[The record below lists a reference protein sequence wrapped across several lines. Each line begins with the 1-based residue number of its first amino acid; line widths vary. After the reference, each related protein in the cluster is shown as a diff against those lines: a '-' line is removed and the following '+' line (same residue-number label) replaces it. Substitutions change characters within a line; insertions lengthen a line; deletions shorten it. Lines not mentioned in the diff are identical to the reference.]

1 MTYKALTRSVSL
13 PNLSENDIVDISE
26 YLEKLRFFNKY
37 SNQGTYITDDRYREY
52 SDTGLHY
59 YAYTTLIQYF
69 SDLQTYYKNAVY
81 AKILFSKDYKLSC
94 QTLTNDN
101 SPADLI
107 AYPTISN
114 VR

>member
-1 MTYKALTRSVSL
+1 MTYKALTRSIVL
-13 PNLSENDIVDISE
+13 PNLSENDIINIDE

-37 SNQGTYITDDRYREY
+37 GNQGTYITDNRYREY
-52 SDTGLHY
+52 SDIGLHY

-69 SDLQTYYKNAVY
+69 SDLQAYYKNAVY
-81 AKILFSKDYKLSC
+81 ARILFSRDYKLSC
-94 QTLTNDN
+94 QVLTEDN
-101 SPADLI
+101 SPADLV